1 MILNRVHFRSSRV
14 VSVQDSAQAQHEALT
29 EQLRE
34 FLETGHEI
42 NNVDVF
48 VYTETE
54 NPNLHVQA
62 LKRPCLVVGVV
73 WHPENRMVCS
83 MNFYLINSRDN
94 LTHHNRQEKR
104 LIELGALGMKG
115 SQTLKLLSKESLL
128 RLGEK
133 LTQVLR
139 TRLWSIRVESAI
151 ASLPADAL
159 IESLYEHPGAQSPE
173 SETEFARHTSRL
185 PGTARRVRTRGNGT
199 LGKVAYSVG
208 GGARDPVSV
217 RTVRVPPKNMP
228 K

>member
-1 MILNRVHFRSSRV
+1 
-14 VSVQDSAQAQHEALT
+14 
-29 EQLRE
+29 
-34 FLETGHEI
+34 
-42 NNVDVF
+42 
-48 VYTETE
+48 
-54 NPNLHVQA
+54 
-62 LKRPCLVVGVV
+62 
-73 WHPENRMVCS
+73 PENRMVCS

-115 SQTLKLLSKESLL
+115 SQTLKLLSDESLL
-128 RLGEK
+128 RLGEE
-133 LTQVLR
+133 LT
-139 TRLWSIRVESAI
+139 RVQHEALESAI